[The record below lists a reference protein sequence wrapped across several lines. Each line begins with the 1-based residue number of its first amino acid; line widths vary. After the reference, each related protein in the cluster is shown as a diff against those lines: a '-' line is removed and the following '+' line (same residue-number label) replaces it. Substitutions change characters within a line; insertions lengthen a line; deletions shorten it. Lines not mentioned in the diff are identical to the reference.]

1 MVTARPNGF
10 ISLPAA
16 VGWFFDHTGGLVTL
30 SVCSAT
36 QATALTGFL
45 MTQDEIGL
53 FNVSA
58 FFGLGF
64 SGLVPAYVLTL
75 REFFPVRDAR
85 WRVPTLLLFSG
96 SGMAAGAWMG
106 GALYDLFYGPS
117 FFHAI
122 AANVFNFIIV
132 VIRIPDLRSRSPANL
147 LRLQTAAPLFEVN
160 WPAVLP
166 KQISV
171 FSGIWGRNFF
181 QLARRARSP
190 MNTGGVISIPT

>member
-1 MVTARPNGF
+1 M
-10 ISLPAA
+10 
-16 VGWFFDHTGGLVTL
+16 TL

-36 QATALTGFL
+36 QATALTAFL

-53 FNVSA
+53 FTVSA

-106 GALYDLFYGPS
+106 GALYDLFGYYGPA
-117 FFHAI
+117 FFYAI
-122 AANVFNFIIV
+122 AANVLNLIV
-132 VIRIPDLRSRSPANL
+132 VVTLL
-147 LRLQTAAPLFEVN
+147 LRQ
-160 WPAVLP
+160 
-166 KQISV
+166 
-171 FSGIWGRNFF
+171 
-181 QLARRARSP
+181 RSHP
-190 MNTGGVISIPT
+190 RPSLRFA